1 MSQSFVTRTDG
12 GRRTLNVWVL
22 GSAYG
27 VGFLSNVWCPATIST
42 TGDALVRGSLGL
54 ALGTLSNVAAEFW
67 PHVRRKLFHR

>member
-12 GRRTLNVWVL
+12 GRRTLNVWAL

-54 ALGTLSNVAAEFW
+54 ALGTLSNVAAEFG
-67 PHVRRKLFHR
+67 PDVRRKLFHR